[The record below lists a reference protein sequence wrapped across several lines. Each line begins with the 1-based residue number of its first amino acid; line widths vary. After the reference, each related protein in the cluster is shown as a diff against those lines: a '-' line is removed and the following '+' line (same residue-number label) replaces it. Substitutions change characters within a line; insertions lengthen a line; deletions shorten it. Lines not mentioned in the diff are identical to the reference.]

1 LDRSGG
7 GERSEPL
14 EQRSVNEM
22 SPEHCEEVAQ
32 GDCTPLSE
40 RLNRSPS
47 WVIVKQHH

>member
-1 LDRSGG
+1 MVPWRH
-7 GERSEPL
+7 RAHHPL

-40 RLNRSPS
+40 RLTEAQ
-47 WVIVKQHH
+47 VE